1 MRLERPCEQGS
12 LWRGKN
18 RRRGKFQ
25 AAEIDRF
32 QENGVTGGAEQRMH
46 ARTALIA
53 AVARRSAI
61 MARDQV
67 GMRCVREAFMM
78 RGRCSVEMAYLR
90 KCRRP
95 AADQGAEKGKGKHGD
110 AHAGKIGTRRTK

>member
-25 AAEIDRF
+25 AVEIDRF
-32 QENGVTGGAEQRMH
+32 QKNGVTGGAEQRMH
-46 ARTALIA
+46 AVHALIA
-53 AVARRSAI
+53 AVVRRSAI
-61 MARDQV
+61 MARCQL
-67 GMRCVREAFMM
+67 GMRRVREAFMI

-90 KCRRP
+90 KRRRP
-95 AADQGAEKGKGKHGD
+95 AADQGTEKGKGKHGD
-110 AHAGKIGTRRTK
+110 AHVGKIGTRRTK